1 MPTQPVELRAEPR
14 TVFRKHV
21 RRLRRL
27 GIVPANIFGHG
38 ESRAIQASLRAIEHL
53 LAHGGRTGL
62 VSLTFDGATP
72 QTALVK
78 DIQRDPRSGK
88 ITHIEFQ
95 AVALEERVTS
105 VVPLRFIGESLAV
118 TKLDGVMTH
127 PITELR
133 VEARAVD
140 LPDVIEVDVTPLEEL
155 HASIKVSDLRQD
167 PRYRVL
173 DPPEEVLAVVLPPK
187 IALELEAEA
196 AEAAAEAEAAAA
208 EAAEAAE
215 ARPTEEQPTPAAP
228 TEPSE
233 ADQGE
238 HT

>member
-1 MPTQPVELRAEPR
+1 MPAQPLELRTQPR

-21 RRLRRL
+21 RRLRRE

-38 ESRAIQASLRAIEHL
+38 ESRAIQAPLRAIEQL

-72 QTALVK
+72 QTALLK

-88 ITHIEFQ
+88 ITHIAFQ

-105 VVPLRFIGESLAV
+105 SVPLRFVGDSLAV
-118 TKLDGVMTH
+118 SKYDGVMTH
-127 PITELR
+127 PITEVR

-140 LPDVIEVDVTPLEEL
+140 LPDLIEVDVTPLQDL
-155 HASIKVSDLRQD
+155 HASIKVADLRED
-167 PRYRVL
+167 PKYRIL
-173 DPPEEVLAVVLPPK
+173 DPADEVLAVVLPPK

-196 AEAAAEAEAAAA
+196 AEAEAAAA
-208 EAAEAAE
+208 EVAEVAGE
-215 ARPTEEQPTPAAP
+215 APTEEQPTPEAP
-228 TEPSE
+228 AEPKEE
-233 ADQGE
+233 A
-238 HT
+238 

>member
-1 MPTQPVELRAEPR
+1 MPAQPLELHAQPR

-21 RRLRRL
+21 RRLRRE

-38 ESRAIQASLRAIEHL
+38 ESRAIQAPLRSIEHL

-62 VSLTFDGATP
+62 VSLTFDGAT
-72 QTALVK
+72 QTALLK

-105 VVPLRFIGESLAV
+105 LVPLRFVGESSAV

-127 PITELR
+127 PITQLR
-133 VEARAVD
+133 VEARAAD
-140 LPDVIEVDVTPLEEL
+140 LPDLIEVDVTPLQEI
-155 HASIKVSDLRQD
+155 HASIKVSDLREA
-167 PRYRVL
+167 PTYRVL

-208 EAAEAAE
+208 EEAPE
-215 ARPTEEQPTPAAP
+215 GEPTEEQPTPEAP
-228 TEPSE
+228 APPSE
-233 ADQGE
+233 E
-238 HT
+238 S

>member
-1 MPTQPVELRAEPR
+1 MPAQPLELRAEPR

-21 RRLRRL
+21 RRLRRE

-38 ESRAIQASLRAIEHL
+38 ESRAIQAPLRAIEHL

-62 VSLTFDGATP
+62 VSLTFDGAT
-72 QTALVK
+72 QTALLK

-105 VVPLRFIGESLAV
+105 AVPLRFVGEAPAV
-118 TKLDGVMTH
+118 TRLDGVMTH
-127 PITELR
+127 PVTQLR
-133 VEARAVD
+133 VEARAAD
-140 LPDVIEVDVTPLEEL
+140 LPDLVEVDVTPLQEI
-155 HASIKVSDLRQD
+155 HASIKVSDLRED
-167 PRYRVL
+167 PKYRVL

-196 AEAAAEAEAAAA
+196 AEAAAEAEAAAPE
-208 EAAEAAE
+208 EAAEGQ
-215 ARPTEEQPTPAAP
+215 PTDEQPTPEAP
-228 TEPSE
+228 AGPS
-233 ADQGE
+233 GE
-238 HT
+238 S

>member
-1 MPTQPVELRAEPR
+1 MPAQPLELRAEPR

-21 RRLRRL
+21 RRLRRE

-38 ESRAIQASLRAIEHL
+38 DSRAIQAPLRSIEHL

-62 VSLTFDGATP
+62 VSLTLDGAT
-72 QTALVK
+72 QTALLK

-105 VVPLRFIGESLAV
+105 LVPLRFVGESSAV

-127 PITELR
+127 PITQLR
-133 VEARAVD
+133 VEARAAD
-140 LPDVIEVDVTPLEEL
+140 LPDLIEVDVTPLQEI
-155 HASIKVSDLRQD
+155 HASIKVSDLREA
-167 PRYRVL
+167 PTYRVL

-208 EAAEAAE
+208 EEAPE
-215 ARPTEEQPTPAAP
+215 GEPTEEQPTPEAP
-228 TEPSE
+228 APPSE
-233 ADQGE
+233 E
-238 HT
+238 S